1 MIKLLTLVLLSTS
14 ATWWSL
20 SAQTPPAYRYAEIV
34 TRPFFGLPLNSAA
47 AVDSGQVDVRVTRSG
62 RVREFPDLDYA
73 YPSVATAMSELSAAG
88 WEYVEAVTLNVDA
101 CAQLRWVV
109 RRPLAPAENA
119 TSATPTA
126 APEQTAQS
134 KSNR

>member
-1 MIKLLTLVLLSTS
+1 MPKLLSLALLTAS

-20 SAQTPPAYRYAEIV
+20 SGQAPPAYRYAEIV
-34 TRPFFGLPLNSAA
+34 TRPILGLPLNSAA
-47 AVDSGQVDVRVTRSG
+47 AVDSGQVEALLTRSG
-62 RVREFPDLDYA
+62 RVRERPDLDYA
-73 YPSVATAMSELSAAG
+73 YSSVAAAMSELSAAG
-88 WEYVEAVTLNVDA
+88 WEFVEAVAISVGD

-109 RRPLAPAENA
+109 RRPLAHAETA

-126 APEQTAQS
+126 APGRTARS